1 MNKSQSI
8 QPIQFFWEK
17 VGFTP
22 NPSQEEAIL
31 HTDGPLFLTA
41 GPGSGKTRVLLWR
54 TLNLLVYHGVSP
66 DEIFLSTF
74 TEKAALQLKDGLRS
88 ILGLITNVT
97 GQPYDISG
105 MSIGTVHSICQN
117 LLSDRRFSQDHSR
130 RRAPILIDELAQYF
144 KIYNRN
150 FWKELLLA
158 GGHDDEE
165 AGQRAINQYLIG
177 KDIYSRHVAVTNC
190 ISLFNRLSE
199 ENINPDTIRTKNKDL
214 QSLIYMYAKY
224 KESLTVDERI
234 HQVDFS
240 LLQQKAF
247 DAFSVYNRSGHVFK
261 HIIIDE
267 YQDTNSIQ
275 ELIFFELA
283 KGHKN
288 ICVVGDDDQALYR
301 FRGATVENLVE
312 FEDRCNRHLEVK
324 PRRID
329 LNINYRSRK
338 NIVDFYTSFIDQID
352 WADSKQKSKY
362 YRIVD
367 KKIKAHSKD
376 VHPSVVV
383 STKAKG
389 EEVYAEV
396 ARFVKLL
403 YTQGKISDYNQVAF
417 LFPSMKSMGSMNT
430 RVHGYQVALEAEDI
444 PFYSPRAGRFLEVEE
459 AVAIFGLFQ
468 KIFGSPLHRYRGQ
481 STQGMRAF
489 QDWLRG
495 CETRADELMEND
507 KHLTEYINDRKNE
520 LETVTNDY
528 QTLLAHC
535 EKKKIDLKLPFK
547 PGMSQVFSGISGLSL
562 RAQKHL
568 SSHYFNQAVKRR
580 FDENDPYRVS
590 YVLNRVTSVDWS
602 ILDLFYQLNGFEYFR
617 DMYKLAEKGLDEG
630 PVCNLGLITQYL
642 ARFMDDNS
650 PVITGSFLIENRFVN
665 RFFSSFIYAI
675 FRLGESEFE
684 YSDDPFP
691 KGRVPFLTIHQAK
704 GLEFPVVVLGSV
716 YKEDREAPV
725 IETIIRQIL
734 KKEGEPLDRIGQFD
748 NMRMFYVAL
757 SRAKNLLI
765 LPRYTHGKGASETFK
780 NIFDQSNLPEISKF
794 DLNTIPSSEYH
805 DEELGKTYSYTGD
818 YLLYNKCPRNYMF
831 FKKYGFVP
839 SRSQTMFFGRLVHQ
853 TIEDL
858 HHHVMSKHENERQQ
872 HV

>member
-1 MNKSQSI
+1 MNHSSI
-8 QPIQFFWEK
+8 PPIEFFWEK
-17 VGFTP
+17 AGFTP
-22 NPSQEEAIL
+22 NSSQKEAIL
-31 HTDGPLFLTA
+31 HPEGPLFLTA

-54 TLNLLVYHGVSP
+54 TLNLLVYHGVNP

-88 ILGLITNVT
+88 ILGFITNAT
-97 GQPYDISG
+97 GKPYDISG
-105 MSIGTVHSICQN
+105 MSIGTVHSICQS
-117 LLSDRRFSQDHSR
+117 LLTDRRFSEDHHR
-130 RRAPILIDELAQYF
+130 RRAPILIDDLAQYF
-144 KIYNRN
+144 KIYNRK
-150 FWKELLLA
+150 FWRELLLA

-190 ISLFNRLSE
+190 ISFFNRLSE
-199 ENINPDTIRTKNKDL
+199 ENIDPETIRTKNSDL
-214 QSLIYMYAKY
+214 QTLLRMYAKY
-224 KESLTVDERI
+224 KEGLSVDEKI

-240 LLQQKAF
+240 LLQQKAY
-247 DAFSVYNRSGHVFK
+247 DAFRVFERSGYVFK

-283 KGHKN
+283 RGHKN

-312 FEDRCNRHLEVK
+312 FEDRCTQHLEVK

-338 NIVDFYTSFIDQID
+338 NIVDLYTSFIDQID
-352 WADSKQKSKY
+352 WADAKQKSKY

-376 VHPSVVV
+376 DHPSVVV
-383 STKAKG
+383 SAKAKG

-403 YTQGKISDYNQVAF
+403 YYQGKISDYNQVAF

-430 RVHGYQVALEAEDI
+430 RVRGYQVALEAEGI

-459 AVAIFGLFQ
+459 SVAIFGLFQ
-468 KIFGSPLHRYRGQ
+468 KIFGSPKHHYRGQ
-481 STQGMRAF
+481 STQGMRDF
-489 QDWLRG
+489 QEWMRG
-495 CETRADELMEND
+495 CDIRADELIKND
-507 KHLTEYINDRKNE
+507 KHLKEYVNDRVKE
-520 LETVTNDY
+520 IETVTNDY
-528 QTLLAHC
+528 QILLEHC
-535 EKKKIDLKLPFK
+535 DKKKINLKSPFK
-547 PGMSQVFSGISGLSL
+547 PGMSQTFAGISGLSL
-562 RAQKHL
+562 RAQKHF

-580 FDENDPYRVS
+580 LVENDPYRVS

-617 DMYKLAEKGLDEG
+617 GMYKLAEKGLDEG

-642 ARFMDDNS
+642 ARFMDDSS

-665 RFFSSFIYAI
+665 RFFSSYLYAI
-675 FRLGESEFE
+675 FRLGESEYE

-704 GLEFPVVVLGSV
+704 GLEFPIVVLGSV
-716 YKEDREAPV
+716 YKEDKEAPV
-725 IETIIRQIL
+725 IETIIRKIK

-765 LPRYTHGKGASETFK
+765 LPRYTHNKNASEQFK
-780 NIFDQSNLPEISKF
+780 NIFENDDLTELSAF
-794 DLNTIPSSEYH
+794 DLKKLPVSVSH
-805 DEELGKTYSYTGD
+805 DEELGKSYSYTGD
-818 YLLYNKCPRNYMF
+818 FLLYNKCPRNYML

-858 HHHVMSKHENERQQ
+858 HHHVMNQHEHEAHR